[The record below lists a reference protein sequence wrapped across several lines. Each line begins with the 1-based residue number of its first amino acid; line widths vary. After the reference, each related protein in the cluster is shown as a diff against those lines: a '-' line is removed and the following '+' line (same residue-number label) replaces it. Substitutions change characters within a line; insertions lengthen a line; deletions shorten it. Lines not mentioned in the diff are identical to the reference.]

1 MAPGATAVL
10 SIICPWLY
18 GDSHLLEQKQEWG
31 QDSTRTISFAQKFIE
46 ILLSANAGYTV
57 ETQKESFLTVPKHVT
72 YKLEHLY
79 QQLIRRSGQVQG
91 SARCGLLPL
100 RLEDWNGFQM
110 ERMKTKC
117 FVGQPGKLFAD
128 NFFPSKN
135 AFIYSANIY

>member
-1 MAPGATAVL
+1 MAPGATSVL

-31 QDSTRTISFAQKFIE
+31 QDSTRRTIYFAQKFIE
-46 ILLSANAGYTV
+46 ILLSVNAGYTV
-57 ETQKESFLTVPKHVT
+57 ETQKESFLMVPKHVT

-79 QQLIRRSGQVQG
+79 QQLIWHSGQVQG
-91 SARCGLLPL
+91 STRCGLLPL
-100 RLEDWNGFQM
+100 SLEYWNGFQM

-117 FVGQPGKLFAD
+117 FVGQPGKLFAY
-128 NFFPSKN
+128 FPSEN